1 MTTYVMKIPHTRE
14 FRASNQDE
22 LLHEISSSLLCD
34 KWGVDSML
42 KNIANAC
49 CDWQGEVIRYGNA
62 SELIEDLIDYKI
74 LIKKEGKADE
84 ES

>member
-1 MTTYVMKIPHTRE
+1 
-14 FRASNQDE
+14 
-22 LLHEISSSLLCD
+22 
-34 KWGVDSML
+34 ML

-84 ES
+84 EG